1 MDIAFDDNQ
10 FSEREKKSE
19 KQNQKEPSYNFE
31 RLFSELVEVQSD
43 IESLDDGVQKFFSQY
58 INGIINPNEIKNTT
72 KIIKQNSSI
81 QDKIKDNFKLLLE
94 MDLKENREKV
104 EKGIKITKQIET
116 KTYQVARAKDM
127 FRELNEM
134 IHGDIISHQ
143 KEIKRISEDVQKIQQ
158 QIVEYEKEIEELNEE
173 NKKSYSEELSL
184 LDTVMSF
191 SKKLYSTYATR
202 EEKKK
207 EIANLESQVQKL
219 KDEIKIKDAKYQES
233 LDTIAKNKDKQQKEF
248 EEHQKVIEL
257 FLNSYPGTSE
267 EYDKII
273 NSLKELL
280 KKNLSKYNQLQ
291 KTQKDPTNTKNNI
304 LSINDLKSHINLCDP
319 SMLQELFN
327 QVEFI
332 RSIHPYLSI
341 PLSVNTNNIIDVVE
355 ALSDQMSNILMQ
367 ETIPEK
373 INMQNEKQL
382 EDIENKIADHLY
394 KTYLKN
400 IAFKSMVKFTA
411 EEKKKKQEKIQELK
425 DKEEKLKQLQMKFS
439 QISNLSNK
447 SNLSNMSNNSN
458 SNSNIISEINS
469 ISCNSPINEVVIK
482 DKDKDKDKDK
492 NKKRDYPFEVPQK
505 SGEEIIPKN
514 NTINIKIKDKKKE
527 EKRKNKASNINVIL
541 EEEDSKSNSKIPPK
555 NKDIKK
561 ENIKYK
567 NESKDKCDKYDK
579 YEKDKDEKNEK
590 YQRNESTEKKN
601 KQKSFKKRGKS
612 QNKKKKNHKKRKYE
626 DDSDEENQIEDKVLN
641 EIFGKGYETQNNDK
655 SPEKEKEKPKPIG
668 NYYESDSRK
677 NKNLFN
683 FPKNNFSKYEN
694 NNIGIGESN
703 PFDLNDLNFL
713 TELGEELNKT
723 ESSYGFG
730 RKNNFRK

>member
-1 MDIAFDDNQ
+1 MDIAFDDIQ
-10 FSEREKKSE
+10 FSEKEKRNE

-58 INGIINPNEIKNTT
+58 IDNIINPNEIKNTT

-94 MDLKENREKV
+94 MDLKENREKL

-127 FRELNEM
+127 FRELNQM

-143 KEIKRISEDVQKIQQ
+143 KEIKRISDDVQKIQKE
-158 QIVEYEKEIEELNEE
+158 IVEYEKEIEELNEE

-207 EIANLESQVQKL
+207 EIANLEAQVQKL
-219 KDEIKIKDAKYQES
+219 KDEIKIKDTKYQES
-233 LDTIAKNKDKQQKEF
+233 IDTIAKNKEKQQKEL
-248 EEHQKVIEL
+248 EEHQKAIEL

-280 KKNLSKYNQLQ
+280 KKNLSKYNELK
-291 KTQKDPTNTKNNI
+291 KTQKAPNNIKNN
-304 LSINDLKSHINLCDP
+304 LLNINDLKSHIDLCPP

-341 PLSVNTNNIIDVVE
+341 PLSVDTNNIIDVVE

-367 ETIPEK
+367 ETLPEK

-382 EDIENKIADHLY
+382 EDIEQKIADHLY
-394 KTYLKN
+394 ETYLKN
-400 IAFKSMVKFTA
+400 IFFKSMKQFTA

-447 SNLSNMSNNSN
+447 SNMSNLSNNSN
-458 SNSNIISEINS
+458 NNNISEISN
-469 ISCNSPINEVVIK
+469 ISFNSPINEVAIK
-482 DKDKDKDKDK
+482 EKEKEKDIDKRR
-492 NKKRDYPFEVPQK
+492 NCSFEISEK
-505 SGEEIIPKN
+505 SSEETIPKN

-527 EKRKNKASNINVIL
+527 EKRKNKISNINVIL
-541 EEEDSKSNSKIPPK
+541 EEEDSKSNSRFDNK
-555 NKDIKK
+555 NKDGKK

-567 NESKDKCDKYDK
+567 NESKDKYDK

-590 YQRNESTEKKN
+590 NQRNESTEKRN

-612 QNKKKKNHKKRKYE
+612 QNKKKKNHKKSRKYE
-626 DDSDEENQIEDKVLN
+626 DDSDEEYQIEDKVLN

-655 SPEKEKEKPKPIG
+655 SPEKEKEKPKQGG

-677 NKNLFN
+677 NKNQFN
-683 FPKNNFSKYEN
+683 FP
-694 NNIGIGESN
+694 IGDSN

-713 TELGEELNKT
+713 TELGEELNKS
-723 ESSYGFG
+723 ENNYGFG
-730 RKNNFRK
+730 RKNNYRK

>member
-10 FSEREKKSE
+10 FSQREKKSE
-19 KQNQKEPSYNFE
+19 KQNQKEPTYNFE
-31 RLFSELVEVQSD
+31 RLFSELIEVQSD
-43 IESLDDGVQKFFSQY
+43 IESLDDGVQKFFNQY
-58 INGIINPNEIKNTT
+58 IDSIINPNEIKNTT
-72 KIIKQNSSI
+72 RIIKQNSSI

-143 KEIKRISEDVQKIQQ
+143 KEIKRISDDVQKIQQ
-158 QIVEYEKEIEELNEE
+158 QITEYEKEIEELNEE

-207 EIANLESQVQKL
+207 EIANLEAQVQKL
-219 KDEIKIKDAKYQES
+219 KDEIKIKDSKYQES
-233 LDTIAKNKDKQQKEF
+233 LDSIAKNKDKQQKEF
-248 EEHQKVIEL
+248 EEHQKEFEL

-280 KKNLSKYNQLQ
+280 KKNLSKYNELQ
-291 KTQKDPTNTKNNI
+291 KTQKDPNNIKNNI
-304 LSINDLKSHINLCDP
+304 LSINDLKSHIDLCDP

-327 QVEFI
+327 QIEFI

-341 PLSVNTNNIIDVVE
+341 SPIVSTNNIIDVVE
-355 ALSDQMSNILMQ
+355 ALSDQMSNILIQ
-367 ETIPEK
+367 ETLPEK

-382 EDIENKIADHLY
+382 EDIENKIAEHLY
-394 KTYLKN
+394 ETYLKN
-400 IAFKSMVKFTA
+400 ISFKSLKKFTA
-411 EEKKKKQEKIQELK
+411 EEKKKKQDKIQELK
-425 DKEEKLKQLQMKFS
+425 DKEEKLKQLQMKYS

-447 SNLSNMSNNSN
+447 SNISNMSNNSN
-458 SNSNIISEINS
+458 SNSNNISEITN

-492 NKKRDYPFEVPQK
+492 KKNYQLEVPEK
-505 SGEEIIPKN
+505 SNEETMTKN
-514 NTINIKIKDKKKE
+514 NTINIKIKEKKKE
-527 EKRKNKASNINVIL
+527 EKRKNKISNINVIL
-541 EEEDSKSNSKIPPK
+541 EEEDSKSKSKIAIK
-555 NKDIKK
+555 NKDGKK

-567 NESKDKCDKYDK
+567 NESKDKYDK

-590 YQRNESTEKKN
+590 YQRNESTERKN

-626 DDSDEENQIEDKVLN
+626 DDSDEEYQIEDKTLN

-655 SPEKEKEKPKPIG
+655 SPEKEKEKPKLAG

-683 FPKNNFSKYEN
+683 FPKNNFNKYEDN
-694 NNIGIGESN
+694 KFGIDQSN

-723 ESSYGFG
+723 DNNYGFG
-730 RKNNFRK
+730 RKNNYRK

>member
-10 FSEREKKSE
+10 FSQREKKSE
-19 KQNQKEPSYNFE
+19 KQNQKEPTYNFE
-31 RLFSELVEVQSD
+31 RLFSELIEVQSD
-43 IESLDDGVQKFFSQY
+43 IESLDDGVQKFFNQY
-58 INGIINPNEIKNTT
+58 IDSIINPNEIKNTT
-72 KIIKQNSSI
+72 RIIKQNSSI

-143 KEIKRISEDVQKIQQ
+143 KEIKRISDDVQKIQQ

-173 NKKSYSEELSL
+173 NKKSYNEELSL

-207 EIANLESQVQKL
+207 EIANLEAQVQKL

-248 EEHQKVIEL
+248 EEHQKAIEL

-273 NSLKELL
+273 ISLKELL
-280 KKNLSKYNQLQ
+280 KKYLSKYNELQ
-291 KTQKDPTNTKNNI
+291 KSQKDPTNIKNNI

-341 PLSVNTNNIIDVVE
+341 PPSVSTNNIIDVVE

-367 ETIPEK
+367 ETLPEK

-382 EDIENKIADHLY
+382 EDIENKLADHLY
-394 KTYLKN
+394 ETYLKN
-400 IAFKSMVKFTA
+400 ISFKSLKKFSA
-411 EEKKKKQEKIQELK
+411 EEKKKKQDKIQELK

-447 SNLSNMSNNSN
+447 SNMSIMSNNSN
-458 SNSNIISEINS
+458 NNNNNISEITN
-469 ISCNSPINEVVIK
+469 ISCNSPINEVIIK
-482 DKDKDKDKDK
+482 DKDKDRDKDK
-492 NKKRDYPFEVPQK
+492 NKKRNFPVEVSEK
-505 SGEEIIPKN
+505 SNEEAIPKN

-527 EKRKNKASNINVIL
+527 EKKKNKISNINVIL
-541 EEEDSKSNSKIPPK
+541 EEEDSKSNSKIAIK
-555 NKDIKK
+555 NKDAKK
-561 ENIKYK
+561 ENIKNK
-567 NESKDKCDKYDK
+567 NESKDKYEK
-579 YEKDKDEKNEK
+579 YEKDKEEKNET
-590 YQRNESTEKKN
+590 YQRNESTERKN

-626 DDSDEENQIEDKVLN
+626 DDSDEEYQIEDKVFN
-641 EIFGKGYETQNNDK
+641 EIFGKGCDTQNNDK
-655 SPEKEKEKPKPIG
+655 SPEKEKEKPKKMG

-677 NKNLFN
+677 NKNQFN
-683 FPKNNFSKYEN
+683 FPKNNNNKYEN
-694 NNIGIGESN
+694 NNIGIGEPN

-713 TELGEELNKT
+713 TELGEELNKS
-723 ESSYGFG
+723 ENNYGFG
-730 RKNNFRK
+730 RKNNYRK

>member
-1 MDIAFDDNQ
+1 
-10 FSEREKKSE
+10 
-19 KQNQKEPSYNFE
+19 
-31 RLFSELVEVQSD
+31 
-43 IESLDDGVQKFFSQY
+43 
-58 INGIINPNEIKNTT
+58 
-72 KIIKQNSSI
+72 
-81 QDKIKDNFKLLLE
+81 

-143 KEIKRISEDVQKIQQ
+143 KEIKRISDDVQKIQQ

-173 NKKSYSEELSL
+173 NKKSYNEELSL

-207 EIANLESQVQKL
+207 EIANLEAQVQKL
-219 KDEIKIKDAKYQES
+219 KDEIKIKDSKYQES
-233 LDTIAKNKDKQQKEF
+233 LDSIAKNKDKQQKEF
-248 EEHQKVIEL
+248 EEHQKAFEL

-280 KKNLSKYNQLQ
+280 KKNLSKYNELQ
-291 KTQKDPTNTKNNI
+291 KTQKDPNNIKNNI
-304 LSINDLKSHINLCDP
+304 LSINDLKSHIDLCDP

-327 QVEFI
+327 QIEFI

-341 PLSVNTNNIIDVVE
+341 PPSVSTNNIIDVVE

-367 ETIPEK
+367 ETLPEK

-394 KTYLKN
+394 ETYLKN
-400 IAFKSMVKFTA
+400 ISFKSLKKFTA
-411 EEKKKKQEKIQELK
+411 EEKKKKQDKIKELK
-425 DKEEKLKQLQMKFS
+425 DKEEKLKQLQMKYS

-447 SNLSNMSNNSN
+447 SNISNMSNNSN
-458 SNSNIISEINS
+458 SNSNNISEITN

-482 DKDKDKDKDK
+482 DKGKDKDKKK
-492 NKKRDYPFEVPQK
+492 NYQLEIPEK
-505 SGEEIIPKN
+505 SNEETMTKN
-514 NTINIKIKDKKKE
+514 NTINIKIKEKKKE
-527 EKRKNKASNINVIL
+527 EKRKNKISNINVIL
-541 EEEDSKSNSKIPPK
+541 EEEDSKSKSKIAIK
-555 NKDIKK
+555 NKDGKK

-567 NESKDKCDKYDK
+567 NESNDKYDK

-590 YQRNESTEKKN
+590 YQRNESTERKN

-626 DDSDEENQIEDKVLN
+626 DDSDEEYQIEDKALN
-641 EIFGKGYETQNNDK
+641 EIFGKGYDTQNNDK
-655 SPEKEKEKPKPIG
+655 SPEKEKEKPKQVG
-668 NYYESDSRK
+668 NYYESDTRK
-677 NKNLFN
+677 NKNQFN
-683 FPKNNFSKYEN
+683 FPKNNFSKYEDN
-694 NNIGIGESN
+694 KFGIDQSN

-723 ESSYGFG
+723 ENNYGFG
-730 RKNNFRK
+730 RKNNYRK

>member
-1 MDIAFDDNQ
+1 
-10 FSEREKKSE
+10 
-19 KQNQKEPSYNFE
+19 
-31 RLFSELVEVQSD
+31 
-43 IESLDDGVQKFFSQY
+43 
-58 INGIINPNEIKNTT
+58 
-72 KIIKQNSSI
+72 
-81 QDKIKDNFKLLLE
+81 
-94 MDLKENREKV
+94 
-104 EKGIKITKQIET
+104 
-116 KTYQVARAKDM
+116 
-127 FRELNEM
+127 M

-143 KEIKRISEDVQKIQQ
+143 KEIKRISDDVQKIQQ
-158 QIVEYEKEIEELNEE
+158 QITEYEKEIEELNEE

-207 EIANLESQVQKL
+207 EIANLEAQVQKL

-233 LDTIAKNKDKQQKEF
+233 IETIAKNKDKQQKEF
-248 EEHQKVIEL
+248 EENQKVIEL

-280 KKNLSKYNQLQ
+280 KKNLSKYNELQ

-304 LSINDLKSHINLCDP
+304 LSINDLKSHINLCNP

-341 PLSVNTNNIIDVVE
+341 PLSVDTNNIIDVVE
-355 ALSDQMSNILMQ
+355 ALSNQISNILMQ

-394 KTYLKN
+394 ETYLKN
-400 IAFKSMVKFTA
+400 ISFKSLKKFTA
-411 EEKKKKQEKIQELK
+411 EEKKKKQDKIQELK

-447 SNLSNMSNNSN
+447 SNKSNLSNISNNSN
-458 SNSNIISEINS
+458 SNSNIISEITN
-469 ISCNSPINEVVIK
+469 ISCNSPINEVVIN
-482 DKDKDKDKDK
+482 DKEKDK
-492 NKKRDYPFEVPQK
+492 NKKRDYSFEVSEK
-505 SGEEIIPKN
+505 SSEEIIPKN

-527 EKRKNKASNINVIL
+527 EKRKNKISNINVIL

-555 NKDIKK
+555 NKEGKK
-561 ENIKYK
+561 ENNKIK
-567 NESKDKCDKYDK
+567 NESKDKYDKFDK

-626 DDSDEENQIEDKVLN
+626 DDSDEEYQIEDKALN

-655 SPEKEKEKPKPIG
+655 SPEKEKEKPKQVG
-668 NYYESDSRK
+668 NYYESDTRK
-677 NKNLFN
+677 NKNQFN
-683 FPKNNFSKYEN
+683 FPRNNFSKYEDN
-694 NNIGIGESN
+694 KFGIDQSN

-723 ESSYGFG
+723 DNNYGFG
-730 RKNNFRK
+730 RKNNYRK